1 MSVTV
6 KSLILGLFNR
16 TVESSIELI
25 QQLRFM
31 SLTPDSKCAEDDE
44 DQQRFQS
51 HVERYLKG
59 SGHPQHAS
67 LEGFLGENTA
77 SDLAYAHINPKA
89 LRGYLLLRAAS
100 GSELMPPGR
109 AWNIKVWI
117 ITLVQSINI

>member
-44 DQQRFQS
+44 DQQRFPQVVPRVLTS
-51 HVERYLKG
+51 TGQTAERMTDVNK
-59 SGHPQHAS
+59 SS
-67 LEGFLGENTA
+67 
-77 SDLAYAHINPKA
+77 
-89 LRGYLLLRAAS
+89 
-100 GSELMPPGR
+100 
-109 AWNIKVWI
+109 
-117 ITLVQSINI
+117 